1 MGDQRCHIVSY
12 VASTYIEVENL
23 ELIKI
28 SPFLKTGGSWLH
40 LKSQNIPQQGSF
52 KVKGKCLVTTLNCL
66 LAYGYI
72 LLRNVRSCMYLTYI
86 RILHVLLLS
95 TNVRR
100 HINIF
105 SSMSNGYANECQKMK
120 KIFSTNTFIVN
131 AIYTAAISDTT
142 MGLLQ

>member
-1 MGDQRCHIVSY
+1 M
-12 VASTYIEVENL
+12 
-23 ELIKI
+23 
-28 SPFLKTGGSWLH
+28 KTGGSWLH
-40 LKSQNIPQQGSF
+40 LKSQNIPIPQQGSF

-72 LLRNVRSCMYLTYI
+72 LLRNVRICMYLTYI

-120 KIFSTNTFIVN
+120 KILSTNTFIVN